1 MSFFKNYELIGS
13 GVCAQ
18 CQKPAINL
26 LSYRFHQDLAP
37 GICQVCAPFWPG
49 AFSRNNEILRWHTQP
64 NWEAARV
71 LKQQLEQ
78 GRSPFLWLECENLQ
92 MLSAILQENSDKF
105 DGTDTLM
112 AFIHNPEEV
121 NIDEFKGIDTFLDSA
136 IGNSS
141 ELHIVAIGEAMEDER
156 PFYNFQSAIKDA
168 SDEE

>member
-1 MSFFKNYELIGS
+1 
-13 GVCAQ
+13 
-18 CQKPAINL
+18 
-26 LSYRFHQDLAP
+26 
-37 GICQVCAPFWPG
+37 
-49 AFSRNNEILRWHTQP
+49 
-64 NWEAARV
+64 
-71 LKQQLEQ
+71 
-78 GRSPFLWLECENLQ
+78 